1 MLEAFPQ
8 GVQGAGADVAVND
21 AERENCEF
29 CETAAA
35 RVSFYVSTDLRDLL
49 RLYRPTAH
57 LVASDLGISASEQAF
72 ARSIP
77 PLKKTNVQEAYRLR

>member
-1 MLEAFPQ
+1 MLGLEALAQ

-35 RVSFYVSTDLRDLL
+35 RTGFYVSTDLRDLL
-49 RLYRPTAH
+49 RL
-57 LVASDLGISASEQAF
+57 
-72 ARSIP
+72 
-77 PLKKTNVQEAYRLR
+77 